1 MERYL
6 DHVRRETNVS
16 KRLELMINT
25 LGQAMWLP
33 LGLFNAKDIHAGN
46 PEFNF
51 AALTY
56 LFVTFSPCLAP
67 DYYTLCAELAQQLE
81 LVKSKWRELQ
91 GDNVTTPPNATPEA
105 DPTTGEE
112 ISMSM
117 RVKLALSQTLE
128 LKRRID
134 IEDIKSREGH
144 VLWVKAE
151 RIVMRKCFLSYARL
165 ARGKVGVLTKL
176 DSRLIDESEAFAKIP
191 KHKLQD
197 LTLPYEDFTWEAK
210 LLQSYLVTIYCDL
223 ARIYRGY
230 ATRTGV
236 INETINVG
244 EFTELLTEC
253 HVLEGNLSP
262 ADVNTVIRAI
272 DPKSKTVNSHR
283 ALPPIE
289 FLEALVRIGRKKYP
303 VETNRVTISESFCLF
318 VDNFILPFAF
328 RSDADLFRQQL
339 EDASIRSLLIKY
351 ADDLRAIYSKYA
363 VEDVKQKLKMERVT
377 AFTFSQLLLDRGV
390 LDMTLTTDKV
400 LGILSKVLRNAA
412 ANTELSPPTNKAA
425 GRAGEDDDIT
435 YTQFEESLI
444 AVACYKFPDP
454 YISLESRVEKFFSV
468 YIHER

>member
-33 LGLFNAKDIHAGN
+33 LGLLNAKDI
-46 PEFNF
+46 P
-51 AALTY
+51 
-56 LFVTFSPCLAP
+56 P

-144 VLWVKAE
+144 VLWVKAK

-197 LTLPYEDFTWEAK
+197 LALPYEDFTWEAK

-272 DPKSKTVNSHR
+272 DPKINSHR

-351 ADDLRAIYSKYA
+351 ADDLRSIYSKYA